1 MTLNYIVKRISFYL
15 IFFKT
20 NIKIFI
26 KNSEIIKKQTKIK
39 AMHDASLKT
48 KLDIK
53 NLSIKKRNINM
64 EKKKNK
70 ILQNKINQQINQKNI
85 KDKFKNLSKEE
96 QDKIRLKIKNNKN
109 KFEYIEDLIKN
120 KTNKDNMLKELQEN
134 NIKVIDPG
142 MRSPMTILGHGTQLI
157 NGKSIIGKIRNNCK
171 KKHILFSYTS
181 GNRITEIKR
190 IKYIKLLNNKK
201 KNIQ

>member
-1 MTLNYIVKRISFYL
+1 MIQ
-15 IFFKT
+15 T
-20 NIKIFI
+20 NGFAVSIIFI
-26 KNSEIIKKQTKIK
+26 
-39 AMHDASLKT
+39 
-48 KLDIK
+48 
-53 NLSIKKRNINM
+53 
-64 EKKKNK
+64 
-70 ILQNKINQQINQKNI
+70 
-85 KDKFKNLSKEE
+85 
-96 QDKIRLKIKNNKN
+96 KN

-142 MRSPMTILGHGTQLI
+142 MRSSMTILGHGTQLI

-190 IKYIKLLNNKK
+190 IKYIKLLNN
-201 KNIQ
+201 